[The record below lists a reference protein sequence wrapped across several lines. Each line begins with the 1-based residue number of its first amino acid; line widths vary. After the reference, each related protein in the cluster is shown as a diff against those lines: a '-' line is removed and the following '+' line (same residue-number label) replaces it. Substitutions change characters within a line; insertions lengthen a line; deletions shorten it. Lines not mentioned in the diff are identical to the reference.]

1 MTAALELRNVGYR
14 YPGTA
19 SGVADVSLAIAAG
32 ELVAV
37 MGPSGCGKSTLL
49 KLVAGFLEPDV
60 GEILIAG
67 KPATGIPPQQRQIG
81 VVFQNYA
88 LFPHMTARD
97 NIAYPL
103 RVRGVPR
110 HEREQAVGE
119 MLRRVDLADRSERRP
134 LELSGGQQ
142 QRVALARALV
152 FKPRALLLDEPLS
165 ALDAALRVGM
175 RDEIRR
181 LQREHA
187 IATLYITHDQDE
199 ALSMADRIA
208 VMREGRLLQIGAPKE
223 VYQRPIDAV
232 VAGFVGQANLWR
244 GRLRDA
250 ATVETP
256 LGPLRVASDHGFSPG
271 AATTVM
277 VRPEGVVPGFAPDGV
292 NQFAG
297 RLVRDR
303 FLGSLRRYDFDTDR
317 GPIAGETPMPDIF
330 DAVHIPPGA
339 VRLLPPVDPAPTS
352 TQA

>member
-1 MTAALELRNVGYR
+1 MTAAVELRGVRYH
-14 YPGTA
+14 YPGTLA
-19 SGVADVSLAIAAG
+19 GVSDVSLAIAPG

-37 MGPSGCGKSTLL
+37 IGPSGCGKSTLL
-49 KLVAGFLEPDV
+49 KLVAGFLDPDA

-67 KPATGIPPQQRQIG
+67 ELAAGLAPQQRQIG
-81 VVFQNYA
+81 VVFQSYA
-88 LFPHMTARD
+88 LFPHMSARD

-103 RVRGVPR
+103 RVRGIPR
-110 HEREQAVGE
+110 RERERAVDE
-119 MLRRVDLADRSERRP
+119 MLARVDLADRSERRP
-134 LELSGGQQ
+134 PQLSGGQQ
-142 QRVALARALV
+142 QRVALARALI

-175 RDEIRR
+175 RDEIRH

-208 VMREGRLLQIGAPKE
+208 VMRDGRLLQVGTPKE
-223 VYQRPIDAV
+223 VYQHPVDAA
-232 VAGFVGQANLWR
+232 VAAFVGQANLWQ
-244 GRLRDA
+244 GRVRDA

-277 VRPEGVVPGFAPDGV
+277 VRPEGVVPGLAPDGI
-292 NQFAG
+292 NQFTG
-297 RLVRDR
+297 RLARDR
-303 FLGSLRRYDFDTDR
+303 FLGSLRRYDFATER
-317 GPIAGETPMPDIF
+317 GAIAGATPAANSF
-330 DAVHIPPGA
+330 DAVHIPPMA
-339 VRLLPPVDPAPTS
+339 VRLLPPAHPEPAS

>member
-1 MTAALELRNVGYR
+1 MTAAVELRSVRYH
-14 YPGTA
+14 YPGTLA
-19 SGVADVSLAIAAG
+19 GVADVSLAIAPG

-49 KLVAGFLEPDV
+49 KLIAGFLEPDA
-60 GEILIAG
+60 GEILISGKSAAG
-67 KPATGIPPQQRQIG
+67 LPPQRRQIG
-81 VVFQNYA
+81 VVFQSYA

-110 HEREQAVGE
+110 REREQEVGQ
-119 MLRRVDLADRSERRP
+119 MLRRVGLADRAERRP
-134 LELSGGQQ
+134 PELSGGQQ

-175 RDEIRR
+175 RDEIRH

-208 VMREGRLLQIGAPKE
+208 VMRDGRLLQVGTPKD
-223 VYQRPIDAV
+223 VYQRPVDAV
-232 VAGFVGQANLWR
+232 VAGFVGQANLWP
-244 GRLRDA
+244 GRMRDA

-271 AATTVM
+271 AGTTVM
-277 VRPEGVVPGFAPDGV
+277 VRPEGVVPGRAPDGI
-292 NQFAG
+292 NQFTG
-297 RLVRDR
+297 RLLRDR

-317 GPIAGETPMPDIF
+317 GPIAGETPISNMF
-330 DAVHIPPGA
+330 DAVHIPPVA
-339 VRLLPPVDPAPTS
+339 VRLLPPFDPASMS
-352 TQA
+352 TAT

>member
-1 MTAALELRNVGYR
+1 MTAALELRGVRYR
-14 YPGTA
+14 YPDTS
-19 SGVADVSLAIAAG
+19 SGVSDVNLAIIPG

-37 MGPSGCGKSTLL
+37 MGPSGCGKTTLL
-49 KLVAGFLEPDV
+49 KLVAGFLQPDA

-67 KPATGIPPQQRQIG
+67 MPAARLAPQQRQIG
-81 VVFQNYA
+81 VVFQSYA

-103 RVRGVPR
+103 RVRGVAR
-110 HEREQAVGE
+110 AERRQVVDDMLHRVG
-119 MLRRVDLADRSERRP
+119 LADRSDRRP
-134 LELSGGQQ
+134 PQLSGGQQ

-187 IATLYITHDQDE
+187 IATLYITHDQEE

-208 VMREGRLLQIGAPKE
+208 VMRDGRLLQVGTPKE
-223 VYQRPIDAV
+223 VYQRPVDAA
-232 VAGFVGQANLWR
+232 VAGFVGQANLWQ
-244 GRLRDA
+244 GRVRDA

-256 LGPLRVASDHGFSPG
+256 LGPLRVAAGHGFSPG
-271 AATTVM
+271 AAATVM
-277 VRPEGVVPGFAPDGV
+277 VRPEGVVPGLAPDGV
-292 NQFAG
+292 NQFTG
-297 RLVRDR
+297 RLLRDR

-317 GPIAGETPMPDIF
+317 GAIAGETPMSNIF
-330 DAVHIPPGA
+330 DAVHIPPVA
-339 VRLLPPVDPAPTS
+339 VRLLPPANPEPMS